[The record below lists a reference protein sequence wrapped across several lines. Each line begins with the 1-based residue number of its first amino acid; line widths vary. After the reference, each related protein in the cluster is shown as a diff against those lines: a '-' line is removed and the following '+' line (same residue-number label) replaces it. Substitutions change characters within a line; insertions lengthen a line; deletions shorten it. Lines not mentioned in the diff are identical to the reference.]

1 MQDNRL
7 KKIIVVLGI
16 WFIYFSFG
24 FSIASLSPLV
34 HFITNDLMISYKKM
48 GIILGTWQFVYIL
61 FAIPAGYILDKF
73 SFKYN
78 LLIACIILSL
88 SIISRSFAQSFIQ
101 FLLAVAIFGIGGSL
115 ISVGIPKVTSINF
128 YGKTRAIVMGILMTA
143 PPAGAII
150 CLSITSL
157 VFLPVFENDWRNIL
171 YIYALLPLLA
181 GAIWIILNHIF
192 QLNFEA
198 QNHVIT
204 FNQQINLLKVFL
216 LNKRIILTLILAII
230 AFYLNHGLASW
241 LPKILVSKGM
251 SITLAP
257 LYAAIPVFIGIFSAL
272 IIPRIAIK
280 KARFNILILLM
291 ANAAFSVILLQNDLG
306 IFLLI
311 GLMLLGITWGS
322 LIAILLTHLTDTNIV
337 NSKQSGL
344 AGGLFFTLAELG
356 AILGPFS
363 IGLIYDITNNF
374 NSALAF
380 YSIILFVMIIPILVL
395 KRIN

>member
-34 HFITNDLMISYKKM
+34 HFITNDLMLSYKKM

-143 PPAGAII
+143 PPAG
-150 CLSITSL
+150 
-157 VFLPVFENDWRNIL
+157 D
-171 YIYALLPLLA
+171 IYALLALLA
-181 GAIWIILNHIF
+181 GALWIILNHIF

-344 AGGLFFTLAELG
+344 AGGLFFTLAEIG
-356 AILGPFS
+356 GILGPFS

>member
-143 PPAGAII
+143 
-150 CLSITSL
+150 
-157 VFLPVFENDWRNIL
+157 
-171 YIYALLPLLA
+171 
-181 GAIWIILNHIF
+181 
-192 QLNFEA
+192 
-198 QNHVIT
+198 
-204 FNQQINLLKVFL
+204 
-216 LNKRIILTLILAII
+216 
-230 AFYLNHGLASW
+230 HGS
-241 LPKILVSKGM
+241 
-251 SITLAP
+251 TTQ
-257 LYAAIPVFIGIFSAL
+257 
-272 IIPRIAIK
+272 R
-280 KARFNILILLM
+280 
-291 ANAAFSVILLQNDLG
+291 LG
-306 IFLLI
+306 ISLADAKFFLR
-311 GLMLLGITWGS
+311 LG
-322 LIAILLTHLTDTNIV
+322 
-337 NSKQSGL
+337 
-344 AGGLFFTLAELG
+344 
-356 AILGPFS
+356 
-363 IGLIYDITNNF
+363 
-374 NSALAF
+374 
-380 YSIILFVMIIPILVL
+380 
-395 KRIN
+395 

>member
-1 MQDNRL
+1 ML
-7 KKIIVVLGI
+7 
-16 WFIYFSFG
+16 
-24 FSIASLSPLV
+24 
-34 HFITNDLMISYKKM
+34 
-48 GIILGTWQFVYIL
+48 
-61 FAIPAGYILDKF
+61 
-73 SFKYN
+73 
-78 LLIACIILSL
+78 
-88 SIISRSFAQSFIQ
+88 
-101 FLLAVAIFGIGGSL
+101 
-115 ISVGIPKVTSINF
+115 
-128 YGKTRAIVMGILMTA
+128 
-143 PPAGAII
+143 
-150 CLSITSL
+150 
-157 VFLPVFENDWRNIL
+157 
-171 YIYALLPLLA
+171 
-181 GAIWIILNHIF
+181 
-192 QLNFEA
+192 
-198 QNHVIT
+198 
-204 FNQQINLLKVFL
+204 
-216 LNKRIILTLILAII
+216 
-230 AFYLNHGLASW
+230 
-241 LPKILVSKGM
+241 
-251 SITLAP
+251 ITLAP

-344 AGGLFFTLAELG
+344 AGGLFFTLAEIG
-356 AILGPFS
+356 GILGPFS